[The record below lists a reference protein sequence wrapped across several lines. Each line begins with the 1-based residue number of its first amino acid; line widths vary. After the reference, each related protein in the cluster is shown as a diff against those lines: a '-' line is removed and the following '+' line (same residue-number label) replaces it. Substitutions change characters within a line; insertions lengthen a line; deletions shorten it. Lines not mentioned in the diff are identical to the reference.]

1 VLTLPMVERS
11 PKEITQIIKRRIEAM
26 KDVKACHQV
35 SVRVTRKRFD
45 VNMHV
50 LLDSW
55 LSFDEVHRIASDA
68 EREVKTVLPKAR
80 VTVRTQPVRHVREDI
95 RTLAKRAGDWLPGS
109 KGVHNVHVQKVDGK
123 LCVDLHLEVSEEMT
137 VKQAHEVSR
146 QIEMKLKA
154 ANSNISEIT
163 VHMESGPDR
172 ISKEMKE
179 DDTEL
184 KWFIEHVAKRFDEIK
199 RVHGIKTRRVAMGRH
214 VVLRC
219 QFDPEMSMKE
229 AYKITT
235 NLQNAIKSAY
245 PGIERIDIQEE
256 PEPRYV

>member
-1 VLTLPMVERS
+1 VTG
-11 PKEITQIIKRRIEAM
+11 KRL
-26 KDVKACHQV
+26 
-35 SVRVTRKRFD
+35 D

-50 LLDSW
+50 LLDGW
-55 LSFDEVHRIASDA
+55 LSFDEVHRIASDV
-68 EREVKTVLPKAR
+68 EREVEKVLPNAR
-80 VTVRTQPVRHVREDI
+80 VTIQAQPVRHVREDI
-95 RTLAKRAGDWLPGS
+95 RVLAKRIGDWLPGS

-146 QIEMKLKA
+146 QIETKLKA

-163 VHMESGPDR
+163 VHSESGPDR
-172 ISKEMKE
+172 ISKELRE

-184 KWFIEHVAKRFDEIK
+184 RWFIKHVAKRFDEIK
-199 RVHGIKTRRVAMGRH
+199 RIHGIRIRRVAEGRH
-214 VVLRC
+214 VVVHCR
-219 QFDPEMSMKE
+219 FDPEMSMKE
-229 AYKITT
+229 AYRITT

-256 PEPRYV
+256 PEPRHV